1 MHTVIVGYIMVAAIV
16 FQMMHTGYVFM
27 WREIKEM
34 AKINKLWTLHKKL
47 LRIPCSIHTT
57 SHLNFSHRGKL
68 TYLYFKYYR

>member
-1 MHTVIVGYIMVAAIV
+1 MVAVIV
-16 FQMMHTGYVFM
+16 FQMIHTGYVLM

-47 LRIPCSIHTT
+47 LRNPCSIHTT

-68 TYLYFKYYR
+68 TYLNVKIL